1 MTTSVYKFPVKN
13 SQLQRYKLH
22 ACEKELMLFLIL
34 SFKDLTFLNKKE
46 Q

>member
-1 MTTSVYKFPVKN
+1 MTTSVYLIPVKN

-22 ACEKELMLFLIL
+22 ACEKEFMLFLIL
-34 SFKDLTFLNKKE
+34 SFKDLTFSKYKE